1 MPERAP
7 AWSGERGRAWVAVL
21 PPRWVPV
28 RGYGRFDELVT
39 LGAVAVAFALGS
51 AGVEPYLA
59 ALLPLQVLWVLIRP
73 EVVRVAAPGLVV
85 AVALDSAGW
94 PGLLGAAV
102 LGGVCLG
109 LAELRLWARRRQ
121 RECALAAAEGV
132 TAPVPG
138 AETPLRR
145 GVLLGVAGLV
155 SVIGGGGLL
164 AGAGGVTAPV
174 GFLLLGLGL
183 TLLVSGALGRY
194 RARRLHSAPAPVLRV
209 LVRDDAMART
219 EVFAADDV
227 DALRPLFVVS
237 VMPLQA
243 DEEEEDEE
251 EEGDLDDEADDELLE
266 QLDDDSPGPLREAV
280 LYGVPYD
287 GAEVVIVSADEGL
300 DEEPVVERSSGP
312 VRPVTRWAV
321 RSAAGTARDVTIPAQ
336 PVLRWR
342 AGWLDLVAA
351 LLLAQWGVWLGWGAF
366 TDAGTALWE
375 QILVGVL
382 GLFGAARVPV
392 KLAWRI
398 TADRAGL
405 WINGLFKVTHIPW
418 DDFRSAR
425 HQTWELK
432 LRWRGGRSW
441 AVAAPGWKWLERRRG
456 LTHPYDR
463 LASEL
468 TALCADPALRPT
480 GDSTARERGRVV
492 WPWAVVLGVGWVT
505 ALVVARAGL

>member
-1 MPERAP
+1 M
-7 AWSGERGRAWVAVL
+7 
-21 PPRWVPV
+21 PV

-39 LGAVAVAFALGS
+39 LGAVAVTFPLGS

-59 ALLPLQVLWVLIRP
+59 ALLPLQLLWVLVRP

-85 AVALDSAGW
+85 AVAVDSVGW
-94 PGLLGAAV
+94 PGLLGAGV
-102 LGGVCLG
+102 FGGVCLG
-109 LAELRLWARRRQ
+109 LAELRLWVRRRQ
-121 RECALAAAEGV
+121 RECALAASEGV

-138 AETPLRR
+138 AESPLRR
-145 GVLLGVAGLV
+145 GVLLGVAGLA
-155 SVIGGGGLL
+155 SVIGGGLL
-164 AGAGGVTAPV
+164 AGADGATAAV
-174 GFLLLGLGL
+174 GYLLAGLGL

-194 RARRLHSAPAPVLRV
+194 RAHRLHSAPAPVLRV
-209 LVRDDAMART
+209 LIRDDAAART

-237 VMPLQA
+237 VMPVQS
-243 DEEEEDEE
+243 DEEEPDQDDSDQDDSD
-251 EEGDLDDEADDELLE
+251 EGDSDEGVDDLLE
-266 QLDDDSPGPLREAV
+266 RLDDDAPGPLREAV

-287 GAEVVIVSADEGL
+287 GAEVVIVSADEDL

-312 VRPVTRWAV
+312 VRPVRKWAV
-321 RSAAGTARDVTIPAQ
+321 RGADGTAGDVTIPAQ

-351 LLLAQWGVWLGWGAF
+351 LLLAQWGVWLAWGAF

-382 GLFGAARVPV
+382 GVFGAARVPV

-398 TADRAGL
+398 TADRTGL
-405 WINGLFKVTHIPW
+405 WINGLFRITHIPW

-425 HQTWELK
+425 HQSLELK
-432 LRWRGGRSW
+432 LRRRGGPSW

-463 LASEL
+463 LAAEL
-468 TALCADPALRPT
+468 TALGADPALRPT
-480 GDSTARERGRVV
+480 GDSVARERGRVV
-492 WPWAVVLGVGWVT
+492 WPWALVLAAGWVA
-505 ALVVARAGL
+505 ALVVLRAGL